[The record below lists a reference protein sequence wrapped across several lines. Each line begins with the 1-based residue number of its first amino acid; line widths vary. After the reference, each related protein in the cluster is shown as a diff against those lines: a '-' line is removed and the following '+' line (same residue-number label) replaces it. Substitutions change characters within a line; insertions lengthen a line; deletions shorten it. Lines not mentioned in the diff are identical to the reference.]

1 MAHPFLQEIFNDPM
15 AYVIH
20 AECSKLSD
28 MAEKAAQCLHL
39 YMYVYPYSS
48 VLTARPNSYFL
59 AYAINENR

>member
-1 MAHPFLQEIFNDPM
+1 MTLWPI
-15 AYVIH
+15 YVIH